1 MGFADE
7 IETKTLPIREAI
19 LGHPFVTGVG
29 DGTLDVEKFK
39 FYVRQDYLYLIDY
52 SRVLALASSRAPDL
66 EAQSW
71 FARLLH
77 ETLNTEMGLHRSYCA
92 KFGVTRED
100 LEATEPA
107 PTTVSYTSFLLNV
120 AHQGTYQELAASLL
134 PCQWGYWEIGDNLS
148 RQGPPEN
155 APLYAE
161 WIAMYS
167 SPEYKE
173 LADWART
180 FADGL
185 GTRSTEEDVR
195 KMEAAYVTSLRY
207 ERLFWDMAYN
217 LEQWPL

>member
-7 IETKTLPIREAI
+7 IERKTLPIREAI
-19 LGHPFVTGVG
+19 LAHPFVTGVG

-52 SRVLALASSRAPDL
+52 SRVLALASSRAHDL
-66 EAQSW
+66 DTQSW

-77 ETLNTEMGLHRSYCA
+77 ETLNTEMELHHSYCA

-100 LEATEPA
+100 LEATEAA

-134 PCQWGYWEIGDNLS
+134 PCQWGYWEIGDHLS
-148 RQGPPEN
+148 QKGPPEH

-173 LADWART
+173 LADWARI
-180 FADGL
+180 FADEL
-185 GTRSTEEDVR
+185 AARSTEEDVR

-207 ERLFWDMAYN
+207 ERLFWDMAFN
-217 LEQWPL
+217 LEQWAI